1 VRGTRLA
8 PRIGVCSSKVR
19 TAEKALK
26 RFVDPGTASAS
37 RAALHTNAQ
46 NVLLFFPP
54 QDVSKLKTLFAG
66 SAITARPFVRYI
78 QAVDGLEAE
87 ADCAEN

>member
-1 VRGTRLA
+1 MFPFL
-8 PRIGVCSSKVR
+8 S
-19 TAEKALK
+19 TAR
-26 RFVDPGTASAS
+26 RF
-37 RAALHTNAQ
+37 
-46 NVLLFFPP
+46 
-54 QDVSKLKTLFAG
+54 KLKTLFAG